1 MRYYGG
7 EGPITALRNAGI
19 GILANTA
26 GSYLTQLLTQKRLE
40 SMFNKQTEVGSL
52 VDMLK
57 GRSESDYQ
65 SIAPQIE
72 SKLQEQGLFKSGL
85 PKITAEGF
93 RPAGGSPTDRLMPLP
108 EVYSTGAG
116 TNQAFDI
123 GTGSKYIQP
132 TEDIKTT
139 IGRMGTRWL
148 ESLPEPQKSEVLKSA
163 IAPKNAGLAEM
174 IALMGLQ
181 LKQGGQAFNQDLAG
195 QKLGL
200 DQQKFGLQQQDLG
213 LKMQNLQ
220 QQINKS
226 KETNARL
233 TSLEDLSSRRTL
245 DSIVGDM
252 NKYYQAGDIESAK
265 KSMDQ
270 ANSLIQKH
278 PNLGIT
284 PYNLEEP
291 STLGEKFG
299 VKWLPDIKLGSP
311 KITGGKAT
319 APSAG
324 KTIMTPEQAQA
335 ELIKQGYVPDGK
347 GGWVK
352 K

>member
-1 MRYYGG
+1 MYGG
-7 EGPITALRNAGI
+7 EGPITTLRNAGI
-19 GILANTA
+19 SILANTA
-26 GSYLTQLLTQKRLE
+26 SNYLTQMLTQKRLE
-40 SMFNKQTEVGSL
+40 DMFAKQAEVGSL

-65 SIAPQIE
+65 SVAPQIE
-72 SKLQEQGLFKSGL
+72 AKLQEQGLFKSGL
-85 PKITAEGF
+85 PKVTAEGF
-93 RPAGGSPTDRLMPLP
+93 RSAGGSPTNRLMSLP
-108 EVYSTGAG
+108 EVYSTGTG
-116 TNQAFDI
+116 TNQAFDV

-132 TEDIKTT
+132 VDKIDDVKARLLSKLTPEDQLKAAFPKVTS
-139 IGRMGTRWL
+139 M
-148 ESLPEPQKSEVLKSA
+148 SDVLDLMRLQMTGN
-163 IAPKNAGLAEM
+163 KNASDQEY
-174 IALMGLQ
+174 
-181 LKQGGQAFNQDLAG
+181 KG

-213 LKMQNLQ
+213 LKIQNLQ

-226 KETNARL
+226 KETNERL
-233 TSLEDLSSRRTL
+233 KSLEDLSSRRTL
-245 DSIVGDM
+245 DGIVSDM

-270 ANSLIQKH
+270 ANSLIQRH

-291 STLGEKFG
+291 STLGEKLG
-299 VKWLPDIKLGSP
+299 VKLPSFINPKIGSP
-311 KITGGKAT
+311 KITGGKAA
-319 APSAG
+319 APPAG
-324 KTIMTPEQAQA
+324 QATMTPEQAQA